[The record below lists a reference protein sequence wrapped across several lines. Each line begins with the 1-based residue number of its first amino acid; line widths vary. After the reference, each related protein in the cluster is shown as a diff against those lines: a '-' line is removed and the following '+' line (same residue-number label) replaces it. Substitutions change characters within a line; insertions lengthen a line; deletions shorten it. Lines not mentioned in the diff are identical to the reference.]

1 MQDPRLYQIAVL
13 ASLLVYGI
21 FELSF
26 EFSPIPALVTV
37 AAALVTEAIGSRWRG
52 QAFDPRSPLISALS
66 LCLLL
71 RADDW
76 PIYAAVPVLTIASK
90 HAIRWKGKH
99 IFNPTNFGLAVALL
113 ASDRVWVSA
122 GQWGS
127 GAWLALLLAGV
138 GQLVV
143 RRAERADVTWAFLGS
158 FTVLTFG
165 RALWL
170 GDPLTLPIHALQ
182 NGALLIFAFFMLSD
196 PRTTPA
202 SRKGRVVFA
211 LLVACGG
218 FAVQYG
224 FYRPNGLIGSLAL
237 FAMCVP
243 LLDRWL
249 PGRTFEWP
257 GKKERSDVEMDWRGA
272 SLGAG
277 VARG

>member
-13 ASLLVYGI
+13 ASLLTYGI
-21 FELSF
+21 YGLSF
-26 EFSPIPALVTV
+26 EFEPIPAFVMLAT
-37 AAALVTEAIGSRWRG
+37 ALATEAIGAKWRG
-52 QAFDPRSPLISALS
+52 QRFDPRSPLISALS

-71 RADDW
+71 RADGW
-76 PIYAAVPVLTIASK
+76 PIYAGVAALTVASK
-90 HAIRWKGKH
+90 YLIRWKGKH
-99 IFNPTNFGLAVALL
+99 VFNPTNLGLVVALL

-127 GAWLALLLAGV
+127 AAWLALLLAGV

-143 RRAERADVTWAFLGS
+143 RRAERADVTWAFLSS
-158 FTVLTFG
+158 FTALTFG

-170 GDPLTLPIHALQ
+170 GDPLTIPIHALQ

-202 SRKGRVVFA
+202 SRTGRVVFA

-224 FYRPNGLIGSLAL
+224 LHRPNGLIGSLAL

-249 PGRTFEWP
+249 PGNTFQWP
-257 GKKERSDVEMDWRGA
+257 GYKERSDVEMDWRGA
-272 SLGAG
+272 SLGTG